1 MTTHAGT
8 TPPRKVP
15 MTLYHRLAISLLLIS
30 LAACTPWT
38 RVDPG
43 SRNESRHNDYT
54 LDLPL
59 GWVKRTADT
68 NDLFVTRDGPALN
81 YIVVNRQPHDRK
93 LPRTKRETRA
103 DMLPHEV
110 AELAIAEWKSSES
123 TANLQVLSNV
133 PVMLGGKPAVRVH
146 IRFKNDRGL
155 PIERVM
161 VALVDAK
168 GRLSIQYEAPAIVYF
183 QRGLAD
189 FDALV
194 ASIRFTQKTQTANQ

>member
-1 MTTHAGT
+1 MN
-8 TPPRKVP
+8 
-15 MTLYHRLAISLLLIS
+15 LQHRLIIGLLLIS
-30 LAACTPWT
+30 LAGCTPWT

-43 SRNESRHNDYT
+43 SRNETKRDDYM
-54 LDLPL
+54 LDLPF
-59 GWVKRTADT
+59 GWVKRTADS
-68 NDLFVTRDGPALN
+68 NDFFVTRDGPALN

-93 LPRTKRETRA
+93 LPHTKRETRG

-110 AELAIAEWKSSES
+110 AELAIAEWKSSEA

-133 PVMLGGKPAVRVH
+133 PMMLGGKPAVRVH

-189 FDALV
+189 FDVLV
-194 ASIRFTQKTQTANQ
+194 ASVQFVPGSKTTGN

>member
-1 MTTHAGT
+1 MS
-8 TPPRKVP
+8 
-15 MTLYHRLAISLLLIS
+15 LYRSLVVSLLLVS
-30 LAACTPWT
+30 LAACAPWA

-43 SRNESRHNDYT
+43 NRNETKRDDYT
-54 LDLPL
+54 LDLPV
-59 GWVKRTADT
+59 GWVKHTADA
-68 NDLFVTRDGPALN
+68 NDFFVTRDGPALN

-110 AELAIAEWKSSES
+110 AELAIAEWKSSEA
-123 TANLQVLSNV
+123 TANLQVLSNT
-133 PVMLGGKPAVRVH
+133 PLMLDGSPAARVH
-146 IRFKNDRGL
+146 IRYKNDRGL

-161 VALVDAK
+161 VALVDSK

-189 FDALV
+189 FEAMV
-194 ASIRFTQKTQTANQ
+194 ASIRFRQASAQ

>member
-1 MTTHAGT
+1 
-8 TPPRKVP
+8 
-15 MTLYHRLAISLLLIS
+15 MTLRHSLAIGLMITA
-30 LAACTPWT
+30 LAACTPWA
-38 RVDPG
+38 RVD
-43 SRNESRHNDYT
+43 SASQAESKRDDYT

-59 GWVKRTADT
+59 GWVKRTADS
-68 NDLFVTRDGPALN
+68 NDFFVTRDGPALN

-110 AELAIAEWKSSES
+110 AELAIAEWKSSEA
-123 TANLQVLSNV
+123 TANLQVLSNK

-146 IRFKNDRGL
+146 IRYKNDRGL

-168 GRLSIQYEAPAIVYF
+168 GRLSIQFEAPAIVYF
-183 QRGLAD
+183 QRSLPD
-189 FDALV
+189 FESMLSSV
-194 ASIRFTQKTQTANQ
+194 RFR

>member
-1 MTTHAGT
+1 
-8 TPPRKVP
+8 
-15 MTLYHRLAISLLLIS
+15 MTLSHRLALGLLLVS

-38 RVDPG
+38 RVDTG
-43 SRNESRHNDYT
+43 SRNESRANDYT

-59 GWVKRTADT
+59 GWVKRSADA

-110 AELAIAEWKSSES
+110 AELAIAEWKSSDA

-133 PVMLGGKPAVRVH
+133 PLMMDGKPAVRVH

-189 FDALV
+189 FDAMV
-194 ASIRFTQKTQTANQ
+194 ASVRFIPGTKTTGN

>member
-1 MTTHAGT
+1 
-8 TPPRKVP
+8 
-15 MTLYHRLAISLLLIS
+15 MTLYHRLAIGLLLAS
-30 LAACTPWT
+30 LAACAPWT
-38 RVDPG
+38 HVDPG

-110 AELAIAEWKSSES
+110 AELAIAEWKSSEA

-133 PVMLGGKPAVRVH
+133 PMMLGGKPAVRVH
-146 IRFKNDRGL
+146 IRYKNDRGL

-161 VALVDAK
+161 VALVDTK

-194 ASIRFTQKTQTANQ
+194 ASVRFVPAPKTAGN

>member
-1 MTTHAGT
+1 
-8 TPPRKVP
+8 
-15 MTLYHRLAISLLLIS
+15 MTLLTRFLTLGLLLAT

-43 SRNESRHNDYT
+43 SRNESKRDDYT
-54 LDLPL
+54 LELPL
-59 GWVKRTADT
+59 GWVKRTADS

-110 AELAIAEWKSSES
+110 AELAIAEWKSYEA
-123 TANLQVLSNV
+123 TANLQVLSNTAIL
-133 PVMLGGKPAVRVH
+133 LGGQPAARVH
-146 IRFKNDRGL
+146 IRYKNDRGL

-161 VALVDAK
+161 VGLVDAK
-168 GRLSIQYEAPAIVYF
+168 GRLTLLYEAPAIVYF
-183 QRGLAD
+183 QRNLPD

-194 ASIRFTQKTQTANQ
+194 ASVRFIQPSLTAGK